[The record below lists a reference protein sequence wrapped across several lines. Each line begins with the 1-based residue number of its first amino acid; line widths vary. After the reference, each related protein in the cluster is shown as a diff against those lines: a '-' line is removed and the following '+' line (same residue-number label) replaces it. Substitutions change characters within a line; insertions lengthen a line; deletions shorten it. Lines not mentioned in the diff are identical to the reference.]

1 VDIMAEAKSFGAK
14 RIDGKAF
21 AADLRL
27 RIEDAVRDLVA
38 AEGVKPGLATILLG
52 DDPASQVYVRSK
64 GRAAAEAGM
73 ASFDHR
79 LPADT
84 TQAELLEIIERLNGD
99 AAVHG
104 ILVQLPL
111 PKHIDTSRI
120 LIAIDP
126 TKDVDGF
133 HPLNVGR
140 LSSIAPGAPLDFSVP
155 CTPLGVSMLLEDA
168 LGSLA
173 GRHAVVVGRSNLVGR
188 PVAQLLLRAD
198 CTVSIG
204 HSRTKDLAGL
214 CRQADILVVAIGRP
228 QFVRG
233 DWIKPGAAVIDV
245 GINRVPGA
253 EGKTRLVGDVAFA
266 EALPAAG
273 WITPVPGGVGPMT
286 VACLMFNTLQAARR
300 SAGLA
305 FLPL

>member
-1 VDIMAEAKSFGAK
+1 MKPSDAK

-21 AADLRL
+21 AAGLRL
-27 RIEDAVRDLVA
+27 RIEEAVRDLAIVK
-38 AEGVKPGLATILLG
+38 GVKPGLATILLG

-64 GRAAAEAGM
+64 GCVAAEAGM
-73 ASFDHR
+73 SSFDHR

-84 TQAELLEIIERLNGD
+84 TQAELLEIIERLNAD
-99 AAVHG
+99 DSVHG

-111 PKHIDTSRI
+111 PRHIDTSRV

-173 GRHAVVVGRSNLVGR
+173 GRNAVVVGRSNLVGR

-204 HSRTKDLAGL
+204 HSRTRDLAEL
-214 CRQADILVVAIGRP
+214 CRRADILVVAIGRP
-228 QFVRG
+228 EFVRG

-253 EGKTRLVGDVAFA
+253 EGKTRLVGDVVFA
-266 EALPAAG
+266 EALPAAS

-300 SAGLA
+300 TAGLP